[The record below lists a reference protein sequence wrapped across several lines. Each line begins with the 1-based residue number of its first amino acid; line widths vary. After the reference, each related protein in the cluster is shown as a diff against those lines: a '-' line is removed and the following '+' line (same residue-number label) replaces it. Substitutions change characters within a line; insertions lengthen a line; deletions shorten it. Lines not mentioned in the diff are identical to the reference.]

1 MSDTTEIQQQVEDT
15 SLSDN
20 QTTSLT
26 DETVIDKTS
35 DNHEQHDG
43 FDIVLNN
50 DEKKNRKVSQMKMQ
64 SMLLVVLQEKGNTK

>member
-50 DEKKNRKVSQMKMQ
+50 DEKKTGK
-64 SMLLVVLQEKGNTK
+64 